1 MRPIVHVFTY
11 ADDAMLNVT
20 KETLG
25 KPYTDKELYGLRTY
39 KNVNKS
45 IYQNMNRMMLLC
57 PSSSSF
63 FSASEHIKR
72 FLNNAPSRV

>member
-39 KNVNKS
+39 KN
-45 IYQNMNRMMLLC
+45 
-57 PSSSSF
+57 
-63 FSASEHIKR
+63 
-72 FLNNAPSRV
+72 